1 MLLRRGIRSRG
12 CRASFFVAI
21 CLLCL
26 TTLSSFGD
34 ERVLRDGD
42 ALAAAE
48 ELLARFE
55 DAMGRLREYSC
66 TFTKREWKDG
76 RQLPEEVIFLKFRV
90 DPRSV
95 YMRWIGVEKRGQE
108 LLWRPDWNEG
118 RIHVH
123 PGGFGSFV
131 AVNLDPLGAK
141 ATASSRHP
149 VTEAGFPHLLRLLRE
164 NVGLLREKSAS
175 GLRLY
180 PSPEDGEGEC
190 IILELPK
197 WKNADLYCY
206 RTEFCFQKETSLP
219 KRVRSW
225 DFEDGDQRLVEDYM
239 YEDLRENPEFSDADF
254 SPENPAYDFPGN
266 SPSRRAW

>member
-1 MLLRRGIRSRG
+1 
-12 CRASFFVAI
+12 
-21 CLLCL
+21 
-26 TTLSSFGD
+26 
-34 ERVLRDGD
+34 
-42 ALAAAE
+42 
-48 ELLARFE
+48 
-55 DAMGRLREYSC
+55 
-66 TFTKREWKDG
+66 
-76 RQLPEEVIFLKFRV
+76 VIFLKFRV

-123 PGGFGSFV
+123 PGGV
-131 AVNLDPLGAK
+131 
-141 ATASSRHP
+141 
-149 VTEAGFPHLLRLLRE
+149 RLLCRRE
-164 NVGLLREKSAS
+164 SRSSGREGDRLKPASRDGSWISAICSASFERMWGYFGEKSAKRLAPLPLS
-175 GLRLY
+175 GGWR
-180 PSPEDGEGEC
+180 GRC

-206 RTEFCFQKETSLP
+206 RTEFCFQKEDVASEAGSEL
-219 KRVRSW
+219 